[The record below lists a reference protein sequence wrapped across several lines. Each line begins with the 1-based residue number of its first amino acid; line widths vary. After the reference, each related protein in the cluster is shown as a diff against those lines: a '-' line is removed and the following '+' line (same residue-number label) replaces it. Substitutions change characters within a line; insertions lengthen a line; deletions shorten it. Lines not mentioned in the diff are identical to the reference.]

1 MSDSVVSAQTVVN
14 VLRGHK
20 VDVSTREG
28 RGGIEETVM
37 IYNETVEVKCFQ
49 ATVSRRL
56 LSQLTR
62 KFPHVPIHHFYHP
75 EQAPQKII
83 H

>member
-1 MSDSVVSAQTVVN
+1 M
-14 VLRGHK
+14 
-20 VDVSTREG
+20 STREG
-28 RGGIEETVM
+28 RDGLEETVM

-75 EQAPQKII
+75 EQAPPKTI